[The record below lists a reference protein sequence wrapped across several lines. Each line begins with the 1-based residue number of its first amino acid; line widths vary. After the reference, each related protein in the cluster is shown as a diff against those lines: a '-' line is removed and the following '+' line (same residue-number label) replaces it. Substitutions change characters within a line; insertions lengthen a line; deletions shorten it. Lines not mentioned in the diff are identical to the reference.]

1 LRLFSYRNKL
11 RLKRLLIVVLSC
23 LLVAALFV
31 AGYYFYL
38 QRYVVYTS
46 DGAYLDLPWRQQSED
61 DPQVSQFA
69 GGQLVMDVSVD
80 REDVPEETDQIVA
93 EAVSEIETPMRGYT
107 VDPSTLSD
115 PDTLLSAVD
124 QDLAEAQD
132 NGEEADITVM
142 LTVKSNAGSFYYNS
156 SLGTADDC
164 AEITESLISEL
175 TSRDIRLVA
184 LLPAFADSAFALEN
198 QNEGLPISG
207 GALWMDENG
216 CYWVDPTSQTAQDQ
230 LVAICKELRRLGF
243 SEVVFTDFAFP
254 ESSNIIY
261 SSDYSR
267 SELTVQTAEAVLS
280 ALSSSGLTLSFLSDT
295 TESVFPA
302 AALADRVYLS
312 LDDGSAVSSAAS
324 LYQDV
329 LEAPELQ
336 LVFLTD
342 SRDTRFEDYGVLRP
356 VS

>member
-1 LRLFSYRNKL
+1 MRLFSYRNKL
-11 RLKRLLIVVLSC
+11 RLKHLLIVVLSC

-31 AGYYFYL
+31 GGYYFYL
-38 QRYVVYTS
+38 QRYVVYTT
-46 DGAYLDLPWRQQSED
+46 DGAYLDLPWRQAADDDAQS
-61 DPQVSQFA
+61 SQFS
-69 GGQLVMDVSVD
+69 GGKLVMDVAVD
-80 REDVPEETDQIVA
+80 REDVPEEAEQIVA
-93 EAVSEIETPMRGYT
+93 EAAPEIESPMRGYS
-107 VDPSTLSD
+107 VDTSTLDD
-115 PDTLLSAVD
+115 PETLLSAVD

-132 NGEEADITVM
+132 SGEKADITVM
-142 LTVKSNAGSFYYNS
+142 LTVKSNSGSFYYNS
-156 SLGTADDC
+156 SLGTVDDC
-164 AEITESLISEL
+164 ASTTESLITEL

-184 LLPAFADSAFALEN
+184 LLPAFADSAFALQN

-216 CYWVDPTSQTAQDQ
+216 CYWIDPTSQTAQDQ
-230 LVAICKELRRLGF
+230 LVAICKELRHLGF

-254 ESSNIIY
+254 ESGNIVY
-261 SSDYSR
+261 SSEYSH

-302 AALADRVYLS
+302 ASLADRVYLS

-329 LEAPELQ
+329 LEAPDLQ